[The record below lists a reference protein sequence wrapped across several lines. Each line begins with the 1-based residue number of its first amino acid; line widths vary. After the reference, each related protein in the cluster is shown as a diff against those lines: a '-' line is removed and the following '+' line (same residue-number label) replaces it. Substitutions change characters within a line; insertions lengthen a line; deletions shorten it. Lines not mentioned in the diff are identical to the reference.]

1 MTSVQKE
8 ESFDPLAAFLDGENF
23 GGSQVDEE
31 TKASDVNDDK
41 FFEME
46 PS

>member
-8 ESFDPLAAFLDGENF
+8 ESFDPLAAFLDDENL

-31 TKASDVNDDK
+31 IKASDVNDDK
-41 FFEME
+41 FFDI
-46 PS
+46 